1 MLEKSAKVV
10 AAARAKGI
18 TVIHAPIM
26 FKEDASDNPNKCL
39 GILAGCA
46 KDKLF
51 TQGTVATRRPDFR
64 DGGLPSTLR
73 LRPEFTRESLATLS
87 HRSHGYESRRWGWR
101 RRLQGDH
108 APQPRGRG
116 QEGRGGRRR
125 RAEAKA

>member
-46 KDKLF
+46 KDRLF
-51 TQGTVATRRPDFR
+51 TQGTWNADFHESMKPLKGDIVVNGKRGLDGFPGTDLESHLVKKKIARPCVDCPHAT
-64 DGGLPSTLR
+64 PST
-73 LRPEFTRESLATLS
+73 
-87 HRSHGYESRRWGWR
+87 
-101 RRLQGDH
+101 
-108 APQPRGRG
+108 
-116 QEGRGGRRR
+116 
-125 RAEAKA
+125 

>member
-1 MLEKSAKVV
+1 MLEKSAKVA

-51 TQGTVATRRPDFR
+51 TQGTVATRRPTPPTSAT
-64 DGGLPSTLR
+64 PSTR
-73 LRPEFTRESLATLS
+73 RVTVVFWGS
-87 HRSHGYESRRWGWR
+87 HRWR
-101 RRLQGDH
+101 
-108 APQPRGRG
+108 
-116 QEGRGGRRR
+116 
-125 RAEAKA
+125 

>member
-51 TQGTVATRRPDFR
+51 TTGTWNVAARVRSRT
-64 DGGLPSTLR
+64 PS
-73 LRPEFTRESLATLS
+73 P
-87 HRSHGYESRRWGWR
+87 RW
-101 RRLQGDH
+101 
-108 APQPRGRG
+108 RG
-116 QEGRGGRRR
+116 
-125 RAEAKA
+125 A